1 MKNRDKGLTIP
12 KRVLINWTKIP
23 QMPQNVS
30 AQVVCPSPK
39 VWDFDEKRF
48 SLASIVR
55 ELVAL
60 SEAMRGS

>member
-1 MKNRDKGLTIP
+1 MDKEP
-12 KRVLINWTKIP
+12 KWELINWTKIP
-23 QMPQNVS
+23 QMPRTLS

-39 VWDFDEKRF
+39 IWNFDEKD
-48 SLASIVR
+48 LHWASKVR